1 MLLLVKVFFWDNFLI
16 STFKIILTIQLMNPT
31 ITRKLILLEDSIIK
45 TEKKKEKQ
53 RRVVSKIGK
62 KVAKK
67 NSSPWKYES
76 YMAA

>member
-1 MLLLVKVFFWDNFLI
+1 
-16 STFKIILTIQLMNPT
+16 MNPT